1 MTKLTVDQTLLRAKS
16 LERKGENVEARALY
30 QSVLRK
36 FPGNPTAREAL
47 ARLGQAAAASDPCPP
62 QEALDYLLALYSRG
76 QLDVVA
82 AQAERLI
89 REFPASFLLWNLLGA
104 SYAQTGKIAGAEQ
117 AFHRATELKPD
128 FPDAFSNLGNILKDQ
143 GRFEE
148 AVASYNQAIELNPG
162 FAEAYGNLGNALKN
176 LGRLDEAAAGFM
188 RAITLKP
195 EYIEAYCNL
204 FELFEKSNRLDSAR
218 EVLENA
224 RKVFP
229 VLPPELRLRSAAY
242 HFRVKEFDTVIA
254 ELRGIGGQE
263 LRATS
268 EIKRQELL
276 AKSFEKTR
284 HHDDAFLH
292 MRRMNELIHSAYQ
305 AFEKPA
311 ADYLD
316 HIEQR
321 MRQLRSAR
329 EERPSARPA
338 PAGLRP
344 VFLVGFPRSG
354 TTLLDAFLRGHPRIE
369 VVEEK
374 PMLVRAFA
382 SIDEFSAPARIESL
396 DRETLDRMRG
406 RYFDELNRHLRH
418 EDGKTVVDKLPLNLV
433 LAPEMHALF
442 PDARYIL
449 ALRHP
454 LDCLLSNYKQ
464 NFKPNIP
471 MYLMSD
477 LAQASALYDAAM
489 SVFHLS
495 QERYGLAVHRV
506 RYEDLTQDTESVLKS
521 LVAFLGLEWDATL
534 LDHRRTAAQRQMIN
548 TPSYS
553 QVVEGIYR
561 DSNDL
566 WRNYEA
572 HLRAFTPGLRHWMEE
587 FGYR

>member
-1 MTKLTVDQTLLRAKS
+1 MAKLTVDQALLRAKS
-16 LERKGENVEARALY
+16 LERKGENEEARALY
-30 QSVLRK
+30 QSVLQN

-47 ARLGQAAAASDPCPP
+47 ARLGQAAASGPSPP
-62 QEALDYLLALYSRG
+62 QESLDHLLALYHQG

-82 AQAERLI
+82 AQAERLA
-89 REFPASFLLWNLLGA
+89 REFPASFLLWNILGA
-104 SYAQTGKIAGAEQ
+104 SCAQIGKAAIAEQ
-117 AFHRATELKPD
+117 AFRRATELKPD

-143 GRFEE
+143 GRLEE
-148 AVASYNQAIELNPG
+148 AVASFTRAIELNPG
-162 FAEAYGNLGNALKN
+162 FAEAHGNLGNALRN
-176 LGRLDEAAAGFM
+176 LDRLDEASASFA
-188 RAITLKP
+188 RAIALKP
-195 EYIEAYCNL
+195 DHLEAHCNL
-204 FELFEKSNRLDSAR
+204 FELFEKSNCLDSAR

-229 VLPPELRLRSAAY
+229 VFPPELRLRSAAY
-242 HFRVKEFDTVIA
+242 HFRLKEFDAVIA
-254 ELRGIGGQE
+254 ELQGIGGQD
-263 LRATS
+263 LRLTS

-276 AKSFEKTR
+276 AKSLEKTR
-284 HHDDAFLH
+284 RYADAFLH
-292 MRRMNELIHSAYQ
+292 MRRMNELIHSAYP
-305 AFEKPA
+305 AFGKPA
-311 ADYLD
+311 ADYLEN
-316 HIEQR
+316 IER
-321 MRQLRSAR
+321 RKRQLQSAQK
-329 EERPSARPA
+329 ERPSARPA
-338 PAGLRP
+338 PAGLQP

-382 SIDEFSAPARIESL
+382 SIDEFSSPVAIESL
-396 DRETLDRMRG
+396 DAETLDRMRG
-406 RYFDELNRHLRH
+406 RYFDELGRHLRH
-418 EDGKTVVDKLPLNLV
+418 EDGKTVVDKLPLNLT

-464 NFKPNIP
+464 NFKPNVP

-477 LAQASALYDAAM
+477 LAKASALYDAAM

-506 RYEDLTQDTESVLKS
+506 RYEDLTQDTEAALKS
-521 LVAFLGLEWDATL
+521 LVAFLGLEWDADL

-553 QVVEGIYR
+553 QVVEGVYR

-572 HLRAFTPGLRHWMEE
+572 ELRAFTPGLRRWMEE